1 MPVVI
6 LRDPLS
12 GVSFP
17 AVEAYRM
24 FLYTETGSVS
34 FSVPVAP
41 REISYGGIGQEWVSA
56 ERSGDTPLLLRKGV
70 KLKTIS
76 FTTLITDVAS
86 MWSPQSDH
94 LHAMETLANG
104 SERVLVRYGPQEAG
118 LWRITDVSYDS
129 LLRHHET
136 NEITRAT
143 LSMTLTRASDA
154 APAVGP
160 VSGGVGRPPE
170 PAKPAPPRSYRVV
183 PGDCLWNIAIKFY
196 GKPTWQKIF
205 DANRDKIRNPNLIYP
220 YQVFVIP

>member
-17 AVEAYRM
+17 AVESYRM

-104 SERVLVRYGPQEAG
+104 SERVLVIVERNFRVDHQRLTAGHANDDVGPQPAA
-118 LWRITDVSYDS
+118 LTVCDTDFG
-129 LLRHHET
+129 R
-136 NEITRAT
+136 EIA
-143 LSMTLTRASDA
+143 MF
-154 APAVGP
+154 G
-160 VSGGVGRPPE
+160 
-170 PAKPAPPRSYRVV
+170 
-183 PGDCLWNIAIKFY
+183 
-196 GKPTWQKIF
+196 
-205 DANRDKIRNPNLIYP
+205 
-220 YQVFVIP
+220 

>member
-1 MPVVI
+1 
-6 LRDPLS
+6 
-12 GVSFP
+12 
-17 AVEAYRM
+17 M
-24 FLYTETGSVS
+24 FLFTETGSVS
-34 FSVPVAP
+34 FSIPVAP
-41 REISYGGIGQEWVSA
+41 REISYGGIGKEWVSA
-56 ERSGDTPLLLRKGV
+56 ERSGDTPLLLAKGV
-70 KLKTIS
+70 KLKTMS

-104 SERVLVRYGPQEAG
+104 NERVLVRYGPQEAG

-129 LLRHHET
+129 LLRHHDS

-160 VSGGVGRPPE
+160 VTGGVGRPPA

-196 GKPTWQKIF
+196 GVPTWQKIF
-205 DANRDKIRNPNLIYP
+205 DANRNQIRNANLIYP
-220 YQVFVIP
+220 GQVFIIP